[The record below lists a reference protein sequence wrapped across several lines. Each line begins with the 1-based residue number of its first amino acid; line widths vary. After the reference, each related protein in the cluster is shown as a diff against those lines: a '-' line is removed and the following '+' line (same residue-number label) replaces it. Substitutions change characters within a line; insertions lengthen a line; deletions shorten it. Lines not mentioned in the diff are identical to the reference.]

1 MIIMYLVTA
10 IQAVGDLSA
19 ITLGGV
25 NREVSDKELSGGV
38 IGNGVAAII
47 SSILNSFP
55 TATYSQNVGLVV
67 LTKVVSRYVI
77 GIAATVLLVAGF
89 VPKFGAI
96 INTIP
101 SAVIGGGT
109 ITVFS
114 MITMTGIQ
122 IISKSGITGRTM
134 VIVGL
139 SVAVGAGIGQVPQS
153 IAQFPQFVKLIFGS
167 SVVMSTLLALLL
179 NIILPKEENK

>member
-1 MIIMYLVTA
+1 MT
-10 IQAVGDLSA
+10 
-19 ITLGGV
+19 
-25 NREVSDKELSGGV
+25 
-38 IGNGVAAII
+38 
-47 SSILNSFP
+47 
-55 TATYSQNVGLVV
+55 
-67 LTKVVSRYVI
+67 
-77 GIAATVLLVAGF
+77 GI
-89 VPKFGAI
+89 KFGAI

-139 SVAVGAGIGQVPQS
+139 SVAIGAGIGQVPQA
-153 IAQFPQFVKLIFGS
+153 IAQFPQFIKLGS